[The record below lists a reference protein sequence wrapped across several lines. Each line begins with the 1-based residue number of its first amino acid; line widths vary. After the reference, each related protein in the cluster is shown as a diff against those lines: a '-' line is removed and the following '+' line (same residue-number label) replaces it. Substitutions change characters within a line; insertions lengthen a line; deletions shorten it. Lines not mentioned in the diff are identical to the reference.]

1 MSNLG
6 VSGLASGFDWK
17 SLISQL
23 ADVDRA
29 PQRVLQT
36 DQNKLNQQNNA
47 YAGIQTELTVLQ
59 SRIDA
64 LQSTDLYQ
72 ARQSSV
78 SDTTAAQVSASAG
91 TGVGSYSFNVTQ
103 LATTAQISSSSSVAK
118 ALNATNDVSGLTLS
132 SAGFSQ
138 PVTAGNITVNG
149 KLVSIATT
157 DSLKDVFDH
166 ISTATGGT
174 VTGAYDASTDK
185 ITLSSSSEIILGSS
199 ADTSNFLQLSRLS
212 NNGTGS
218 VSSAST
224 LGGIRLSASL
234 ASANFGTT
242 VNDGGSG
249 AGAFKINGVS
259 ISYSATAD
267 SVQAVLN
274 KINNSGAGVT
284 ASYNSSTGKFQLANQ
299 TTGDIGVALE
309 DVTGNFLAASG
320 LSGGTLTHG
329 KDLKYQL
336 NGAGPILS
344 SHSNTITADSSGITG
359 LVVTAL
365 KEGSTFSVGVSVDT
379 AKIKTA
385 IQSFVTQYN
394 QVQNLIDRNTTSST
408 DKTGKVTASLLSG
421 DATATELTRKL
432 RSMVGARAGTGT
444 IKGLAD
450 LGIDTSGD
458 NNLLTTT
465 NATAL
470 DTALSSNLNGVQ
482 QLFTDSTNGIANKF
496 DDYLKATIG
505 DGADIVGTL
514 VDRQS
519 RITKQSAGITTQI
532 ADLEKQVKASS
543 DRMTQSFLAMET
555 AQASINQQLAYI
567 QKTFA

>member
-78 SDTTAAQVSASAG
+78 SDTTAAQASASAG
-91 TGVGSYSFNVTQ
+91 TGVGNYSFNVTQ
-103 LATTAQISSSSSVAK
+103 LATTAQISSASSVAK

-174 VTGAYDASTDK
+174 VTGAYDSSTDK

-218 VSSAST
+218 VASAST
-224 LGGIRLSASL
+224 LGGVRLSASL

-242 VNDGGSG
+242 VTDGGSG

-309 DVTGNFLAASG
+309 DVTGNFLAATG

-344 SHSNTITADSSGITG
+344 SHTNTITADSSGITG

-365 KEGSTFSVGVSVDT
+365 KEGSTFNVGVSVDT

-470 DTALSSNLNGVQ
+470 DTALSSNLSGVQ
-482 QLFTDSTNGIANKF
+482 QLFTDSTNGIANKI

-519 RITKQSAGITTQI
+519 RIGKQAASITTQI

-555 AQASINQQLAYI
+555 AQANINQQLAYI
-567 QKTFA
+567 QKTFT

>member
-72 ARQSSV
+72 ARQASV
-78 SDTTAAQVSASAG
+78 SDTTSVQVSASAG
-91 TGVGSYSFNVTQ
+91 TGVGNYSFNVTQ
-103 LATTAQISSSSSVAK
+103 LATTAQISSTSSVAK

-149 KLVSIATT
+149 KRVSIATT
-157 DSLKDVFDH
+157 DSLKDVFDR
-166 ISTATGGT
+166 ISTATGGA
-174 VTGAYDASTDK
+174 VTGAYDSSTDK
-185 ITLSSSSEIILGSS
+185 MTLSSSSEIILGSS

-212 NNGTGS
+212 NDGTGT
-218 VSSAST
+218 VASAST

-242 VNDGGSG
+242 VTDGGSG

-394 QVQNLIDRNTTSST
+394 QVQNLIDRSTTSST

-421 DATATELTRKL
+421 DATATELARKL
-432 RSMVGARAGTGT
+432 RSMVGARVGTGT

-458 NNLLTTT
+458 NNLLTTP
-465 NATAL
+465 NAVAL
-470 DTALSSNLNGVQ
+470 DAALSSNLNGVQ
-482 QLFTDSTNGIANKF
+482 QLFTDSTHGIANKF
-496 DDYLKATIG
+496 DDYLKGTIG

-514 VDRQS
+514 VDWQS
-519 RITKQSAGITTQI
+519 RISKQATGITTQI
-532 ADLEKQVKASS
+532 ADLEKQVVANS
-543 DRMTQSFLAMET
+543 DRLTQSFLAMET
-555 AQASINQQLAYI
+555 AQANINQQLAYL